1 MKKIFFLSLT
11 ALLIP
16 AFVWAHP
23 GPTDDKGCHFCRK
36 NCDVWGEGVKWHK
49 KHCHGKNE
57 MPVPQDLKRY
67 SMGKEQNPSDQKQP
81 GWEYGME
88 IKKISAEGPV
98 NISMEK

>member
-11 ALLIP
+11 LLLIP

-23 GPTDDKGCHFCRK
+23 GPVDENDCHFCRK
-36 NCDVWGEGVKWHK
+36 NCDVWSVPWHAI
-49 KHCHGKNE
+49 HCHGKNGA
-57 MPVPQDLKRY
+57 PVPQDLKRY
-67 SMGKEQNPSDQKQP
+67 SKEKEQNPFDPKQP

-98 NISMEK
+98 NVAPDK